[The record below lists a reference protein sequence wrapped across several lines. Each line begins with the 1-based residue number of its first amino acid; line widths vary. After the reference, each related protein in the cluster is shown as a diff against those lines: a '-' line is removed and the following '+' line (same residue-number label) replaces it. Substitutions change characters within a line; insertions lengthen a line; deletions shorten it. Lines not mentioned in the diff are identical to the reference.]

1 MPFVN
6 HCLRPGDRSLYDN
19 STRQEW
25 SAKTKAV
32 KSLDQAVKMLVD
44 FRTEHVGPERASY
57 SLECDALWIEAEIER
72 RVNELRSQKFP
83 GLDYLTM
90 CADGRDA
97 AKVKAEKMAELDAA
111 AADQSRLESLSMQ
124 YRREL
129 KAPIMP
135 VDFWLPLESHASK
148 RLLEIRA
155 KTLDAP
161 TPPDILEWRKKRG
174 CKVLVAGH
182 GNAMT

>member
-19 STRQEW
+19 PTRQEW
-25 SAKTKAV
+25 SAKAKAV
-32 KSLDQAVKMLVD
+32 KNLEQAVKMLVD
-44 FRTEHVGPERASY
+44 FRTKYVGPERECY
-57 SLECDALWIEAEIER
+57 SLETDALWIEAEIER

-83 GLDYLTM
+83 GTDYLNR

-97 AKVKAEKMAELDAA
+97 AKVKAEKMAEIDAA
-111 AADQSRLESLSMQ
+111 AADQPRLEALSVQ
-124 YRREL
+124 YRRVL

-135 VDFWLPLESHASK
+135 VDFWLPLESHVSK

-161 TPPDILEWRKKRG
+161 TPPDILEWRQKRG

-182 GNAMT
+182 GNAMS